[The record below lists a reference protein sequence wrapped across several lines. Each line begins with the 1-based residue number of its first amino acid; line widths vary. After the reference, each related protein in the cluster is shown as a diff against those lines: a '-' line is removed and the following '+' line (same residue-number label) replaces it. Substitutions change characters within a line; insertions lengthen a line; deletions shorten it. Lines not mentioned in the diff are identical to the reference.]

1 MVLQMAA
8 EKGNPVK
15 PLCRKLSI
23 GRATYYRWLRASTHR
38 AERPGPKE
46 PEPHVLAAMRH
57 DVRKLRHVR
66 RRTWGTET
74 IYDKYGGVIP
84 RRIIAGTIAEER
96 LDVNRARRAAARR
109 YEFVAPDLAWST
121 DFIHLSGEGRSLRL
135 QDECSRYVLGYEVRR
150 TWTDAEVARF
160 VSEGFN
166 QAGAPLV
173 FKFDHGSEF
182 VAEAVHAMLARR
194 QVIELPSPLHWPR
207 FNGKHERVNGA
218 VRQWLLPLKTWMKT
232 PSGPVL
238 ADEMRDALVDHN
250 EDRAKEV
257 LGGRTPWEI
266 YRDAE
271 RVALDRAELYLRWS
285 ERVDQILNRREGS
298 SSTIGPSAVMEAR
311 RLAALAVL
319 HEHKLVRYVTGSE
332 GPEV

>member
-1 MVLQMAA
+1 MALRLAA
-8 EKGNPVK
+8 EKGRRVIQ
-15 PLCRKLSI
+15 LCRKLSLS
-23 GRATYYRWLRASTHR
+23 RASYYRWRRASTHVSD
-38 AERPGPKE
+38 RPGPKE
-46 PEPHVLAAMRH
+46 PEPHVLEAMRH

-84 RRIIAGTIAEER
+84 RRVIAETIAEER

-109 YEFVAPDLAWST
+109 YEFAAPDVAWST

-135 QDECSRYVLGYEVRR
+135 QDEYSRYVLGFEMLR
-150 TWTDAEVARF
+150 TWTGAGVARF
-160 VSEGFN
+160 VSDGFN

-173 FKFDHGSEF
+173 FKFDHGSELIS
-182 VAEAVHAMLARR
+182 EEVHAMLARR

-207 FNGKHERVNGA
+207 FNGKHERTNGA

-232 PSGPVL
+232 PSRPVL
-238 ADEMRDALVDHN
+238 VDEMRDALVDHN
-250 EDRAKEV
+250 EDRPKQV
-257 LGGRTPWEI
+257 LGGRTPWEA
-266 YRDAE
+266 YRDGE
-271 RVALDRAELYLRWS
+271 RLAIDRVELYLRWT
-285 ERVDQILNRREGS
+285 ERVDQILNRREAS
-298 SSTIGPSAVMEAR
+298 SSTIGPSAVMQAR

-319 HEHKLVRYVTGSE
+319 REHKLVRYVTGSE